1 MSIINSIR
9 SQLAPIHPQGYPFI
23 GGFALAS
30 LILFL
35 IWTPLG
41 WIGTLATAWCAY
53 FFRDPVRVTPLRE
66 GLVVSPADGRVS
78 RVVNAVPPPE
88 LGLSERPLPRISIF
102 MSVFDCHV
110 NRSPMSGRIER
121 MVYRAGKFINA
132 DLDKASEDNE
142 RNALIIA
149 TARARIGVVQIAGL
163 VARRIVPFVREGQT
177 IVAGDRIGMIRF
189 GSRLDVYLP
198 EGGRALVAE
207 GQTAIAGETV
217 LADLA
222 VTDAGRSYQGWLTAE
237 SPAWR
242 YRARSAIL
250 PIMTFSPFDPDRLAI
265 RRRRFR
271 AIPVRMLIP
280 NLITLLALCAGLTA
294 IRLAFEDKLEW
305 ALAAIVFAAA
315 LDGLDGRVARLI
327 KGQSRFG
334 AELDS
339 LADFVN
345 FGCAPGLIVYLWGL
359 HDLGNVGWIAR
370 WCLRSAA
377 RCGSPA
383 ST

>member
-1 MSIINSIR
+1 LSIYNSIR

-78 RVVNAVPPPE
+78 RVVNAIPPAE
-88 LGLSERPLPRISIF
+88 LGLSDRPLPRISIF

-110 NRSPMSGRIER
+110 NRSPLGGRIER
-121 MVYRAGKFINA
+121 MVYRAGKFISA

-142 RNALIIA
+142 RNCFIIA
-149 TARARIGVVQIAGL
+149 GARARIGVVQIAGL
-163 VARRIVPFVREGQT
+163 VARRIVPFVQEGQT
-177 IVAGDRIGMIRF
+177 VSAGDRIGMIRF

-207 GQTAIAGETV
+207 GQTAVAGETV

-222 VTDAGRSYQGWLTAE
+222 QPDTGRSH
-237 SPAWR
+237 
-242 YRARSAIL
+242 
-250 PIMTFSPFDPDRLAI
+250 
-265 RRRRFR
+265 
-271 AIPVRMLIP
+271 
-280 NLITLLALCAGLTA
+280 
-294 IRLAFEDKLEW
+294 
-305 ALAAIVFAAA
+305 
-315 LDGLDGRVARLI
+315 RV
-327 KGQSRFG
+327 G
-334 AELDS
+334 
-339 LADFVN
+339 
-345 FGCAPGLIVYLWGL
+345 
-359 HDLGNVGWIAR
+359 
-370 WCLRSAA
+370 
-377 RCGSPA
+377 
-383 ST
+383 